1 MPKEDNKKFQL
12 VKKTIKDFIRDE
24 DGFVTK
30 DNILKIGLGTVSSV
44 GLLSAVSAAYAAHIS
59 LTPCTLV
66 VKTTFTYHLNELGYQ
81 AGADGLPVD
90 VDTGVT
96 RTCYRVKHFNN
107 PHEHFN
113 HVNRKVSGSGTGCLS
128 GKGCASFGYAEC
140 GS

>member
-1 MPKEDNKKFQL
+1 MPKENNKKFQL

-66 VKTTFTYHLNELGYQ
+66 VRTDFHFHKNQLGYEAT
-81 AGADGLPVD
+81 AGGDPID
-90 VDTGVT
+90 QDTSGS
-96 RTCYRVKHFNN
+96 RTCYKVKHFNN
-107 PHEHFN
+107 PNEHFN